1 MGYQQGRICY
11 PTEADATNAL
21 MTQVVPT
28 IDKDGV
34 LHHPVFNGKTW
45 EYQGQTG
52 KPTFPECD
60 PLEYTR
66 AGKEIGVMTVY
77 VMAAIFAVRAII
89 SIISTLKEYPTE

>member
-28 IDKDGV
+28 IDKEGV

-45 EYQGQTG
+45 EYQGQIV

-60 PLEYTR
+60 PLEYTK
-66 AGKEIGVMTVY
+66 AGQEFGAMTVA
-77 VMAAIFAVRAII
+77 VMASVFAVRAIKSVI
-89 SIISTLKEYPTE
+89 ETLGTPKE